1 MEDFV
6 LFAYMS
12 AFVID
17 FIFGFFLF
25 DVEIVIMSSAEKKSC
40 IVIILW
46 SEKKN
51 KIKEW
56 IKAASVM
63 LL

>member
-1 MEDFV
+1 MICFNVFLLMEDFV

-25 DVEIVIMSSAEKKSC
+25 DVEIVIMSTAERKSC
-40 IVIILW
+40 IVI
-46 SEKKN
+46 
-51 KIKEW
+51 
-56 IKAASVM
+56 

>member
-1 MEDFV
+1 MICLKNVFLLMEDFV

-25 DVEIVIMSSAEKKSC
+25 DVEIVIMSSAERKS
-40 IVIILW
+40 
-46 SEKKN
+46 
-51 KIKEW
+51 
-56 IKAASVM
+56 
-63 LL
+63 